1 MALCMTT
8 VVICKLNVITFNCKY
23 FSFQMMECSVNP
35 TMAQFGVDIINRGD
49 EDCGEINGSI
59 LTLKDKGYISSK

>member
-1 MALCMTT
+1 
-8 VVICKLNVITFNCKY
+8 
-23 FSFQMMECSVNP
+23 MMECSVNP